1 MARDAQI
8 EAIFTTADDQ
18 MQGLWGLHTYLKT
31 ATDITAPEKLIPF
44 LPQGVFHLTHF
55 WLRGYEPR
63 ELVRAM
69 SDTGTDFLLSRSSL
83 VSLVTICE
91 AALRRFN
98 NHLTSLQKCAKK
110 VRNKQLLSW
119 AFELIKGSKSGSSEM
134 LARLP
139 ETCGDLD
146 NARRLRNCI
155 VHNNGAY
162 DQTYESDVIKDGWT
176 KIQRERD
183 SVSGVAERNK
193 IFLDTNRFE
202 YFSRAHI
209 EFLHVLQNTIQLDF
223 FSHSTGYNYAQEGKR
238 IEWYRV
244 LSGTKAV
251 DM

>member
-1 MARDAQI
+1 MARDQEI

-18 MQGLWGLHTYLKT
+18 MQGLWGLHRCLKA
-31 ATDITAPEKLIPF
+31 ATDSAAPEALIPY
-44 LPQGVFHLTHF
+44 LPQGTFRLTHY
-55 WLRGYEPR
+55 WVRGYDPMGM
-63 ELVRAM
+63 VRAM
-69 SDTGTDFLLSRSSL
+69 YDTGIDFLLSRSSL

-98 NHLTSLQKCAKK
+98 NRLADLGKCSKK
-110 VRNKQLLSW
+110 DKNKRLLKW
-119 AFELIKGSKSGSSEM
+119 AFVLVSGYSSTSAEM

-176 KIQRERD
+176 KIQREKD
-183 SVSGVAERNK
+183 SVSGVNGRDK

-202 YFSRAHI
+202 HFSRSHI
-209 EFLHVLQNTIQLDF
+209 EFLHILHNAIQLDF
-223 FSHSTGYNYAQEGKR
+223 FGHSAGYNYAEESKG
-238 IEWYRV
+238 IEWYRI
-244 LSGTKAV
+244 LSGRKSA